1 MKFGP
6 EASGVNLE
14 EISLITDGQFLVLA
28 LKKFFGPQIIIWIY
42 LAFFLLTWQLRCP
55 RTVAFTL

>member
-14 EISLITDGQFLVLA
+14 EISLITDGQILVLA
-28 LKKFFGPQIIIWIY
+28 LKKLFLALKSLFGFIWH
-42 LAFFLLTWQLRCP
+42 FSC
-55 RTVAFTL
+55 